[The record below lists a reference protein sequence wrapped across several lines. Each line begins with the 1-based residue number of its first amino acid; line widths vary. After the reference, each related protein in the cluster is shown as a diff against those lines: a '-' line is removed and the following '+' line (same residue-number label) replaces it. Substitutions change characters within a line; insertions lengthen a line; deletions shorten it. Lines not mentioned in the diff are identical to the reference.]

1 MYLMT
6 SVWIVYC
13 VTVNF
18 LVSTKFGKMAL
29 DQLVL
34 AKLKFS
40 NLNACIAPEVH
51 MHKLVTFTQFAIFP
65 CYIYSKYV
73 CISRLN

>member
-1 MYLMT
+1 MT
-6 SVWIVYC
+6 SVWILYC

-18 LVSTKFGKMAL
+18 LVSAKFGKMVL

-34 AKLKFS
+34 AKLG
-40 NLNACIAPEVH
+40 NPNAYIVPEVH
-51 MHKLVTFTQFAIFP
+51 MHKLVIFTQFS